1 MAQYSKNDIVT
12 VKIEDIGTE
21 GEGIG
26 KLEGFT
32 LFVKDAVMGDVVEAR
47 LVKVK
52 KNYAYARLE
61 KVLTSSP
68 LRVKPVCPYHKQC
81 GGCQIQAMS
90 YEAQLQFKEN
100 KVKNNLVRIG
110 GFDQI
115 FIESVME
122 SVVGMEQPWHYRN
135 KAQFPVGTDKDGR
148 IITGFYAGRTHSIIA
163 NTDCALGVEENEPI
177 LQKVLA
183 YMQNES
189 ISAYDETT
197 GQGLVRHILIRK
209 GFTSGEIMVCLVI
222 NGKNL
227 PKEDRLVS
235 TLREIPGMTSI
246 WLNYNTKNTNVIMG
260 TEGRVLWGQ
269 NTITDVIH
277 RRSIEEINSGK
288 DCLRYDSKEN
298 APQGIT
304 FAISPLS
311 FYQVNPIQ
319 TEKLYSLALEYAG
332 LTGEE
337 TVWDLYC
344 GIGTIS
350 LFMAQCAKEVHGVEI
365 VPQAI
370 EDARKNAECNHI
382 ENATFYVGKAEE
394 VLPRLYEEEHIFAD
408 VICVDPPR
416 KGCDEACLNTII
428 KMAPK
433 RIVYVSCDSATL
445 ARDLKYLC
453 ENGYEIKKVRAVDQF
468 GQTVHTETVCLLS
481 KLHEA
486 KHHVKVKLDMDEMD
500 ITSAE
505 SKATYEE
512 IKKYVAEH
520 NDGMKVS
527 NLYIAQIKQKHGI
540 IEREN
545 YNKPKS
551 EKGGQPECPKEKE
564 IAIEEALKYFQMI
577 PSES

>member
-110 GFDQI
+110 GFDQL

-122 SVVGMEQPWHYRN
+122 PVVGMEQPWHYRN

-183 YMQNES
+183 YMQNEKV
-189 ISAYDETT
+189 SAYDETT

-222 NGKNL
+222 NGKSL

-260 TEGRVLWGQ
+260 TEGKVLWGQ

-370 EDARKNAECNHI
+370 EDARKNAERNHI

-453 ENGYEIKKVRAVDQF
+453 ENGYEIRKVRAVDQF
-468 GQTVHTETVCLLS
+468 GQTVHVETVVLLS
-481 KLHEA
+481 KGEIDS
-486 KHHVKVKLDMDEMD
+486 KKVRVEFSLEDMDM
-500 ITSAE
+500 SGFQ
-505 SKATYEE
+505 KGATYEQ
-512 IKKYVAEH
+512 IKAYVLEH
-520 NDGMKVS
+520 SGLKVS
-527 NLYIAQIKQKHGI
+527 SLYISQIKRKCGLNVGQ
-540 IEREN
+540 N
-545 YNKPKS
+545 YNLSKKEDAKVP
-551 EKGGQPECPKEKE
+551 QCPPEKE
-564 IAIEEALKYFQMI
+564 AAIMEALKHFQMT
-577 PSES
+577 

>member
-61 KVLTSSP
+61 KVLTPSP

-110 GFDQI
+110 GFDRL

-122 SVVGMEQPWHYRN
+122 PVVGMEQPWHYRN

-183 YMQNES
+183 YMQNEKA
-189 ISAYDETT
+189 SAYDETT

-222 NGKNL
+222 NGKSL

-246 WLNYNTKNTNVIMG
+246 WLNYNTKKTNVIMG

-277 RRSIEEINSGK
+277 RRSMEEINSGK

-337 TVWDLYC
+337 TVGDLYC

-453 ENGYEIKKVRAVDQF
+453 ENGYEIRKVRAVDQF

-481 KLHEA
+481 KLHADQHIE
-486 KHHVKVKLDMDEMD
+486 VELQMDELD
-500 ITSAE
+500 LTAAE

-512 IKKYVAEH
+512 IKDYVLEH
-520 NDGMKVS
+520 SGLKVS
-527 NLYIAQIKQKHGI
+527 SLYIAQVKEKCGI
-540 IEREN
+540 IERVN
-545 YNKPKS
+545 YNLPKS
-551 EKGGQPECPKEKE
+551 ENSRQPKCPPEKE
-564 IAIEEALKYFQMI
+564 AAIREALEYFRMI
-577 PSES
+577 

>member
-1 MAQYSKNDIVT
+1 
-12 VKIEDIGTE
+12 
-21 GEGIG
+21 
-26 KLEGFT
+26 
-32 LFVKDAVMGDVVEAR
+32 
-47 LVKVK
+47 
-52 KNYAYARLE
+52 
-61 KVLTSSP
+61 
-68 LRVKPVCPYHKQC
+68 
-81 GGCQIQAMS
+81 MS

-311 FYQVNPIQ
+311 FYQVNPVQ
-319 TEKLYSLALEYAG
+319 TQKLYARALDFAG
-332 LTGEE
+332 LQGHE

-350 LFMAQCAKEVHGVEI
+350 LFLAKAVPQGKVVGVEI
-365 VPQAI
+365 VPEAV
-370 EDARKNAECNHI
+370 
-382 ENATFYVGKAEE
+382 ENARENAKLNGFENVSFRCGAAEDVAPGLLE
-394 VLPRLYEEEHIFAD
+394 KYGAD
-408 VICVDPPR
+408 VVVVDPPR
-416 KGCDEACLNTII
+416 KGCDGSLLETMVS
-428 KMAPK
+428 MAPEK
-433 RIVYVSCDSATL
+433 IVYVSCDPATL
-445 ARDLKYLC
+445 ARDVKRLG
-453 ENGYEIKKVRAVDQF
+453 EMFQPGP
-468 GQTVHTETVCLLS
+468 
-481 KLHEA
+481 EA
-486 KHHVKVKLDMDEMD
+486 YAQDLVPQAYAQHR
-500 ITSAE
+500 SA
-505 SKATYEE
+505 
-512 IKKYVAEH
+512 
-520 NDGMKVS
+520 
-527 NLYIAQIKQKHGI
+527 
-540 IEREN
+540 
-545 YNKPKS
+545 
-551 EKGGQPECPKEKE
+551 GGQAVQKAEGCLVAFVLHRSGPGGQDEFFCRLNRLFQFRRKVGDHARNGHSRHSDEFRE
-564 IAIEEALKYFQMI
+564 IPGKGIPVVDDPDVRLTHGAHMIE
-577 PSES
+577 

>member
-110 GFDQI
+110 GFDQL

-122 SVVGMEQPWHYRN
+122 PVVGMEQPWHYRN

-183 YMQNES
+183 YMQNEKV
-189 ISAYDETT
+189 SAYDETT

-222 NGKNL
+222 NGKSL

-370 EDARKNAECNHI
+370 EDARKNAERNHI

-453 ENGYEIKKVRAVDQF
+453 ENGYEIRKVRAVDQF

>member
-183 YMQNES
+183 YMQNEKV
-189 ISAYDETT
+189 SAYDETT

-222 NGKNL
+222 NGKSL

-486 KHHVKVKLDMDEMD
+486 KHHVNVKLDMDEMD
-500 ITSAE
+500 LTAAE